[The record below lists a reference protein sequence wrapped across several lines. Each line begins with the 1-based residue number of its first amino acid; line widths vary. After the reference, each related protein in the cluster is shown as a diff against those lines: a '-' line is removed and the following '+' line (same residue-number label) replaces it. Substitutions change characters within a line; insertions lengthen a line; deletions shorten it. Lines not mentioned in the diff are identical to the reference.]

1 MTVMQIREIR
11 LCPAHRTAIVRLD
24 DSERR
29 LTMTFAADPHE
40 ASRLA
45 RVMEHGP
52 RACHPMLDFVGALL
66 GSFEAGVVRVVLD
79 DVQGEGS
86 PGSSTWAGAAPNCR
100 CRATPPTP
108 SRWRSGPACPST
120 RPPPRSLTPNPPP
133 RHHLARSPPGSTK
146 SAPTIST
153 RPKAVP
159 DPGPLIPAP

>member
-79 DVQGEGS
+79 DVQGEGI
-86 PGSSTWAGAAPNCR
+86 AGLVYVGWGGAELPVPCY
-100 CRATPPTP
+100 PPD
-108 SRWRSGPACPST
+108 AIA
-120 RPPPRSLTPNPPP
+120 
-133 RHHLARSPPGSTK
+133 LALRTRSPILVDETVIDHARNVDL
-146 SAPTIST
+146 SAD
-153 RPKAVP
+153 RDDPKHLKKWLEELDP
-159 DPGPLIPAP
+159 DDLGKYKM